1 MSSRRLKAAAT
12 RGKNRAREEQEQ
24 LALQRQV
31 AASGGRTAKR
41 KAGEQASVIKKK
53 KQDAP
58 PSQATAVIARSS
70 SRRVQCQD
78 SSFEEE
84 DGCGSSSDSGDNLAG
99 TNNEEELEEEM
110 EAERHDS
117 DNNGLATIAS
127 VDRNALLASE
137 APIIHTRLQ
146 RLEAVALFDDD
157 DNVVEATSSRTSTH
171 HRSSSAQS
179 SSNARF
185 INPPASAID
194 DYDMQNRDQSH
205 SEEVSDPEDQATA
218 FRNTRTEDSP
228 QGSRPY
234 RPLKQRNV
242 RTIRSHDDLNVD
254 PPSTLSKAPANQRI
268 SKPKK
273 SVRQENFEKE
283 VPVIQHTSA
292 QARVLKNN
300 SEKGTS
306 RKPIS
311 DIALEREWP
320 SCATLVDHP
329 TGKSVI
335 RITDQPHEIQRV
347 IQHTLKIATIELVY
361 INAYP
366 DPANLTQNTRKL
378 LLTSARGLNCDYP
391 RQGYKTI
398 KERIKSPDHEFT
410 DTMGKVLIT

>member
-12 RGKNRAREEQEQ
+12 REKNRAREEQEQ

-41 KAGEQASVIKKK
+41 KVANVSFSYYHHICRSSSTGWAEASVIKKK

-70 SRRVQCQD
+70 SRRVQRQD

-84 DGCGSSSDSGDNLAG
+84 DGCGSSSDSGNNLAG
-99 TNNEEELEEEM
+99 ANNEEELEEEM

-117 DNNGLATIAS
+117 DNDGLATIAS

-157 DNVVEATSSRTSTH
+157 DDVVEATSSRTSTH

-205 SEEVSDPEDQATA
+205 SEEA

-228 QGSRPY
+228 QGSQPY

-254 PPSTLSKAPANQRI
+254 LPSTLSKAPANQRI

-273 SVRQENFEKE
+273 SVCQENFKKE
-283 VPVIQHTSA
+283 VPVIQRTSA

-335 RITDQPHEIQRV
+335 RITDQPHEIQHV
-347 IQHTLKIATIELVY
+347 IQHALKIATIELVY

-366 DPANLTQNTRKL
+366 DPANLTQNTRKPL
-378 LLTSARGLNCDYP
+378 LASA
-391 RQGYKTI
+391 
-398 KERIKSPDHEFT
+398 
-410 DTMGKVLIT
+410 